1 MKIELKNFNLS
12 LFLIYIFPILL
23 ITGPAL
29 PDIAMVLVSLFFLF
43 YIIKNNE
50 YYILKQSWFLLGLL
64 LWFWFIFVSIFAY
77 NKSLAFADAI
87 IFIRFLL
94 FILAIQFYIIK
105 TDKIRGNI
113 IKLLF
118 IFSIVILIDCLY
130 QFFNY
135 DNEIGFMGDIIGIK
149 PEGLYGRLSGPFKD
163 LVPGSILTKFF
174 FISLIFIITTNKNG

>member
-105 TDKIRGNI
+105 TDKIR
-113 IKLLF
+113 
-118 IFSIVILIDCLY
+118 
-130 QFFNY
+130 
-135 DNEIGFMGDIIGIK
+135 
-149 PEGLYGRLSGPFKD
+149 
-163 LVPGSILTKFF
+163 
-174 FISLIFIITTNKNG
+174 